1 MPGPLGSLNMPG
13 EAPDKLADSGYVAY
27 VFFCL
32 FAMLLFVHGL
42 STFCAGLTS
51 PKSSLSQLSYSL
63 VVSCLAMVLF
73 YLYGYSLETSMSSD
87 NWKWAKL
94 VGDFRYAFLR
104 NVDFNDINQLGELS
118 LLYGFSAVPACL
130 MATAACQ
137 RGRFVPLLVF
147 IGASMTL
154 VYYPAAHW
162 CWNPAGW
169 INRMGA
175 LDYAGGTIIH
185 VTSGFAALVYS
196 LVLGP
201 RLSYLSTKNN
211 EQPYSLTMV
220 VTGTVQMLIGWIG
233 FTGGSQIKEP
243 VESLLSVLNTML
255 SAAMGGFSWM
265 ILDHVVA
272 QHYKSEQNSAP
283 EVPFSLISFCSG
295 VISGLVAITPG
306 AGYVRPGAAI
316 IFGIGGGI
324 GCNLATKLKF
334 FLGVDDPLDTFA
346 VHGMGGLIG
355 TLMTGVFA
363 VEKYRVK
370 WQFFV
375 QVISGVTVAMYT
387 LGCALMIVVVIDS
400 IPWLSIKVSS
410 DQETHGID
418 FAEHRESAAFGAIT
432 YGRNWYV
439 SRPGDN
445 NNVDLSQLRQ
455 ANANSSMYPGSFG
468 QPLLQQLPLSYG
480 TYSRRQPQFDETANA
495 N

>member
-1 MPGPLGSLNMPG
+1 MHGLFRSLNMPG
-13 EAPDKLADSGYVAY
+13 EAPDETADSGYVAY

-73 YLYGYSLETSMSSD
+73 YVYGYSLETSTSSD
-87 NWKWAKL
+87 IGKWGKF
-94 VGDFRYAFLR
+94 VGDFGHAFLR
-104 NVDFNDINQLGELS
+104 NFDFNDLNQLGEFL
-118 LLYGFSAVPACL
+118 LLYGFSVVPACL
-130 MATAACQ
+130 IASAACQ
-137 RGRFVPLLVF
+137 RGRFIPLLVF

-162 CWNPAGW
+162 CWHPAGW

-201 RLSYLSTKNN
+201 RLSYLSTRSD
-211 EQPYSLTMV
+211 EQPFSLTMV
-220 VTGTVQMLIGWIG
+220 VTGTAQMLLGWIG
-233 FTGGSQIKEP
+233 FTGGSQIDKP
-243 VESLLSVLNTML
+243 AMALLSVLNTMV

-265 ILDHVVA
+265 ILDHIVA
-272 QHYKSEQNSAP
+272 QHYMVEQSPGPNAP
-283 EVPFSLISFCSG
+283 YSLISFCSG

-306 AGYVRPGAAI
+306 AGYVKPGAAI
-316 IFGIGGGI
+316 FFGIGGGI

-334 FLGVDDPLDTFA
+334 YLGVDDPLDTFA

-355 TLMTGVFA
+355 TLLTGVFA

-375 QVISGVTVAMYT
+375 QAISGITVAMYT

-400 IPWLSIKVSS
+400 IPWLSVKVNS
-410 DQETHGID
+410 DQETQGID
-418 FAEHRESAAFGAIT
+418 YAEHRESAAIGSIT

-439 SRPGDN
+439 SRTQDN

-455 ANANSSMYPGSFG
+455 TNANSSMYPGSFG

-480 TYSRRQPQFDETANA
+480 TYSRRPSQFDESTNT